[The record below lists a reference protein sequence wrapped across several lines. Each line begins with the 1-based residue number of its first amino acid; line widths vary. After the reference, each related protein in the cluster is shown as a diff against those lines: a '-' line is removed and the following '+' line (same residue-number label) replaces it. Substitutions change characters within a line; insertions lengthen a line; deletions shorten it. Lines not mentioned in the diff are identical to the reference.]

1 MTRKSQA
8 TLGSFIRSLRL
19 QHGMTQVQ
27 LADQMGVTDKAV
39 SKWER
44 DVSYPDMALFPHL
57 ADVLGVNVCDL
68 LNECIEEGQPS
79 RLLQIY
85 SMNHDIRTPLHIMIG
100 YANLAKLHLSKPA
113 LLEQDLENIRVSG
126 EYLLRMIEQLMEV
139 TGQQPPGQSCGKER
153 PAASGPEQGTGRTDP
168 GTGSGTDSGTGS
180 GTDSG
185 TGSGADSGT
194 GSGTDSGTG
203 KGTDQ
208 GTGNRTDQG
217 IAGGSEQRVDSGS
230 EQDTA
235 AGSDAGADWGSVLQ
249 KFCFTGKRILVAEDI
264 LLNQE
269 IAGQFLEMAGAA
281 AAFAQDGRMCV
292 EMIENEPA
300 GYYDLV
306 LMDIRMPN
314 MDGLEATRRI
324 RALQDPAKAAIPI
337 IALSANVCD
346 KERQEAFAAGMD
358 DFAEK
363 PIFLEKL
370 FRTIE
375 AHLGRDKH
383 AAGRV

>member
-1 MTRKSQA
+1 MSVQCYPFHERRGEEMTRKSQA

-168 GTGSGTDSGTGS
+168 GTGSGTDSGTGK
-180 GTDSG
+180 
-185 TGSGADSGT
+185 GA
-194 GSGTDSGTG
+194 
-203 KGTDQ
+203 DQ

-249 KFCFTGKRILVAEDI
+249 KFCFAGKRILVAEDI

>member
-113 LLEQDLENIRVSG
+113 LLEQDLDNIRVSG
-126 EYLLRMIEQLMEV
+126 EYLPRRIEQLMEV

-153 PAASGPEQGTGRTDP
+153 PAASGPEQD
-168 GTGSGTDSGTGS
+168 
-180 GTDSG
+180 
-185 TGSGADSGT
+185 
-194 GSGTDSGTG
+194 
-203 KGTDQ
+203 
-208 GTGNRTDQG
+208 
-217 IAGGSEQRVDSGS
+217 IV
-230 EQDTA
+230 
-235 AGSDAGADWGSVLQ
+235 AGSDTGADWGSVLQ
-249 KFCFTGKRILVAEDI
+249 KFSFAGKRILVAEDI

-269 IAGQFLEMAGAA
+269 IVG
-281 AAFAQDGRMCV
+281 
-292 EMIENEPA
+292 
-300 GYYDLV
+300 
-306 LMDIRMPN
+306 
-314 MDGLEATRRI
+314 
-324 RALQDPAKAAIPI
+324 
-337 IALSANVCD
+337 
-346 KERQEAFAAGMD
+346 
-358 DFAEK
+358 
-363 PIFLEKL
+363 
-370 FRTIE
+370 
-375 AHLGRDKH
+375 
-383 AAGRV
+383 

>member
-68 LNECIEEGQPS
+68 LNECIEEGQSS

-168 GTGSGTDSGTGS
+168 GTGNGTDSGTGS

-185 TGSGADSGT
+185 TGSG
-194 GSGTDSGTG
+194 TDSETG

-208 GTGNRTDQG
+208 GTGNRTDQD

-249 KFCFTGKRILVAEDI
+249 KFCFAGKRILVAEDI